1 MDTSHAKMQPQD
13 PVAAKLGIY
22 AGRIGI
28 AVIALIWAASL
39 IRG

>member
-1 MDTSHAKMQPQD
+1 MDTGHAKVQPQD

-28 AVIALIWAASL
+28 IVVALLWAASL